1 MLIADRPVDLRKATD
16 GLCALVMESMQEK
29 PDQGIYVFYNRA
41 CNRIKVLG
49 WHGNGFVLLYKRLEK
64 GKFFIRTV
72 GNKINIDVKQLNWLI
87 AGLDWQLLSTWEE
100 PKFST
105 FF

>member
-1 MLIADRPVDLRKATD
+1 
-16 GLCALVMESMQEK
+16 MESMQEK